1 MNTESKEVPKW
12 AMSLIEGLTAVN
24 TALAERV
31 RGLSDRLDALEGK
44 EPEKEPEKDKSID
57 PKDPVFGKVMEQ
69 LFI

>member
-1 MNTESKEVPKW
+1 MSNTQNEVPKW

-57 PKDPVFGKVMEQ
+57 HKDPVFDKIFES
-69 LFI
+69 ITI